1 MTLANNQQTHTVH
14 NPFSLSIVYRIG
26 ESFNGWKIFKN
37 KIRDIEEMSEEDKS
51 LQHRYENDS
60 LASSTDG
67 DDDDSLS
74 ESSPGEPDY
83 EQSYTQELSKANL
96 LLRKTN
102 VLSKPYVF

>member
-1 MTLANNQQTHTVH
+1 
-14 NPFSLSIVYRIG
+14 
-26 ESFNGWKIFKN
+26 
-37 KIRDIEEMSEEDKS
+37 MSEEDKS

-74 ESSPGEPDY
+74 ESSPCEPDY